1 MRAVPETLHEVPFLQ
16 DLPDA
21 VLQEIAAV
29 CRERVLLRNEVLF
42 LEGDPPRGL
51 FVVRAGAVKIFKTG
65 DGGREQIL
73 EIEGP
78 GRSVAELP
86 LFDRLPY
93 PASAAAVE
101 DAVVLEI
108 PVADFDGLL
117 ARHPELTR
125 AVIASLASR
134 LRRLVG
140 LVQELSLR
148 DVRGRL
154 LDFLEETSGG
164 KRTFELS
171 LSHQE
176 IAGRI
181 GTVREIVTRIIGKLT
196 REGVLRIEGRTVTLL
211 QDNRHK

>member
-1 MRAVPETLHEVPFLQ
+1 MRSVRDVLRQVPFLQ
-16 DLPDA
+16 DLPEG
-21 VLQEIAAV
+21 VLDEIGSA
-29 CRERVLLRNEVLF
+29 CRERIFLRNEPLF

-51 FVVRAGAVKIFKTG
+51 LVVRAGAVKIFKMG
-65 DGGREQIL
+65 DAGREQIL
-73 EIEGP
+73 ELEGP

-86 LFDRLPY
+86 LFDGLPY

-108 PVADFDGLL
+108 PVAEFDRLL

-140 LVQELSLR
+140 LVRELSLK

-154 LDFLEETSGG
+154 LEFLRETSGG
-164 KRTFELS
+164 QSTFELG

-176 IAGRI
+176 IAARI
-181 GTVREIVTRIIGKLT
+181 GTVREIVSRLFGRLAK
-196 REGVLRIEGRTVTLL
+196 EGVLQVEGRTVTILRG
-211 QDNRHK
+211 DGI

>member
-1 MRAVPETLHEVPFLQ
+1 MRSVREVLHQVPFFQ
-16 DLPDA
+16 DLPES
-21 VLQEIAAV
+21 VLDEIGSA
-29 CRERVLLRNEVLF
+29 CRERIYLRNETLF

-51 FVVRAGAVKIFKTG
+51 LVVRAGAVKIFKTG
-65 DGGREQIL
+65 DAGREQIL

-86 LFDRLPY
+86 LFDGLPY

-101 DAVVLEI
+101 DAVILEI
-108 PVADFDGLL
+108 SVAEFERLL

-140 LVQELSLR
+140 LVQELSLM

-154 LDFLEETSGG
+154 LEFLRETSGG
-164 KRTFELS
+164 RSTFELH

-176 IAGRI
+176 IAARI
-181 GTVREIVTRIIGKLT
+181 GTVREIVSRLFGRLAK
-196 REGVLRIEGRTVTLL
+196 EGVLQVEGRTVTILRG
-211 QDNRHK
+211 DGI

>member
-1 MRAVPETLHEVPFLQ
+1 MRPVREVLHQVPFFQ
-16 DLPDA
+16 DLPQS
-21 VLQEIAAV
+21 VLDEIGSA
-29 CRERVLLRNEVLF
+29 CRERIYLRNETLF
-42 LEGDPPRGL
+42 LEGDAPRGL
-51 FVVRAGAVKIFKTG
+51 LVLRAGTVKIYKTG
-65 DGGREQIL
+65 DAGREQIL

-86 LFDRLPY
+86 LFDGLPY

-108 PVADFDGLL
+108 SVAEFEKLL

-140 LVQELSLR
+140 LVQELSLK
-148 DVRGRL
+148 DARGRL
-154 LDFLEETSGG
+154 LEFLREASGG
-164 KRTFELS
+164 QSTFELH

-176 IAGRI
+176 IAARI
-181 GTVREIVTRIIGKLT
+181 GTVREIVSRLFGRLAK
-196 REGVLRIEGRTVTLL
+196 EGVLQVEGRTVTILRG
-211 QDNRHK
+211 DGI

>member
-1 MRAVPETLHEVPFLQ
+1 MRSVRETLHQVPFFQ
-16 DLPDA
+16 DLPEG
-21 VLQEIAAV
+21 VLDEIGSA
-29 CRERVLLRNEVLF
+29 CRERIYLRNEPLF

-51 FVVRAGAVKIFKTG
+51 LVVRAGAVKIFKTG
-65 DGGREQIL
+65 DAGREQIL

-86 LFDRLPY
+86 LFDGLPY

-108 PVADFDGLL
+108 PVAEFERLL

-140 LVQELSLR
+140 LVQELSLK

-154 LDFLEETSGG
+154 LEFLREASGG
-164 KRTFELS
+164 RSTFELH

-176 IAGRI
+176 IAARI
-181 GTVREIVTRIIGKLT
+181 GTVREIVSRLLGRLAK
-196 REGVLRIEGRTVTLL
+196 EGVLHVEGRMVTILRG
-211 QDNRHK
+211 DGI